1 MRSAVSLSI
10 AIGPSIRP
18 APLPVRI
25 RAVNAPALRPLGI
38 GEILDV
44 GIKIYWRNAW
54 TLFRIVVFVVLPAQ
68 ILVNVIQ
75 ISALPPGVKS
85 VGTSPFGPSFESN
98 NTLDSRDSV
107 TLAVGYVAAI

>member
-54 TLFRIVVFVVLPAQ
+54 TLFRIVLFVVFPAQ

-75 ISALPPGVKS
+75 VSSLPPDVQNFG
-85 VGTSPFGPSFESN
+85 SPFGPGF
-98 NTLDSRDSV
+98 TDSSTTTTSTRDSV
-107 TLAVGYVAAI
+107 